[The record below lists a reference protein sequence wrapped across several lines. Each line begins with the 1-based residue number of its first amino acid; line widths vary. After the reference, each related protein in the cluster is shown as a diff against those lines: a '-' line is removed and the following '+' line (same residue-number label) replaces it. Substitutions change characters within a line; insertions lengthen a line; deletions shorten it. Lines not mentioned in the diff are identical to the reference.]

1 MDAKYSTIEVKKEE
15 LTTTVILNRPNK
27 GNALT
32 HTMFSELNNAIE
44 VIAEDDTARVV
55 ILTGAGRFFCTGG
68 DLSDNPLLPLKRPE
82 KQRDRLKRVIHRT
95 CLGLMNLEKPV
106 IAAVNGPA
114 IGAGCDLALVCDIR
128 IAAENAQFGEV
139 YVKVGAIP
147 DCGGTWLLPRL
158 VGISKACELIFTG
171 DIIDAKEAERIGL
184 VNKVVPE
191 EDLERE
197 VKSLASKISAVSP
210 IAVSIAKSTIYKGL
224 NSDFAVALGS
234 IADGMSIC
242 LQTDDLHEGF
252 RAFQEKR
259 KPQFKGR

>member
-1 MDAKYSTIEVKKEE
+1 MDVKYSTIVVKKEE
-15 LTTTVILNRPNK
+15 LITTVILNRANK

-32 HTMFSELNNAIE
+32 HTMFLELNNAIE
-44 VIAEDDTARVV
+44 AIAEDDATRVV
-55 ILTGAGRFFCTGG
+55 VITGAGRFFCTGG

-82 KQRDRLKRVIHRT
+82 KQRDRLKRVIHRAY
-95 CLGLMNLEKPV
+95 LGLMNLEKP
-106 IAAVNGPA
+106 IIGAINGPA
-114 IGAGCDLALVCDIR
+114 LGAGCDLALLCDIR
-128 IAAENAQFGEV
+128 IASEKAQFGEV

-147 DCGGTWLLPRL
+147 DSGGTWLLPRL
-158 VGISKACELIFTG
+158 VGISKACELIFSG

-184 VNKVVPE
+184 VNKVVPH

-210 IAVSIAKSTIYKGL
+210 IAISIAKSAIYGGL
-224 NSDFAVALGS
+224 NLDFAAALGS

-252 RAFQEKR
+252 KAFQEKR
-259 KPQFKGR
+259 KPRFKGR